1 MTAGSLF
8 TILLSR
14 AQKSLQA
21 AVEEAGNMEATIKQ
35 SVCGKPAPPQYGS
48 SKK

>member
-1 MTAGSLF
+1 MDEEKEADEKMQL
-8 TILLSR
+8 
-14 AQKSLQA
+14 

>member
-1 MTAGSLF
+1 MEEEKEADEEMQL
-8 TILLSR
+8 
-14 AQKSLQA
+14 